1 MKYRYLGN
9 SGLKVSELTYGN
21 WLTHA
26 SQIEDKAAH
35 DTVHAA
41 LDGGI
46 TSFDT
51 ADVYANQAAETVL
64 GDALKGLRREG
75 LEIFTKVYWPV
86 AEKKPNDT
94 GLSRKHIMESINGSL
109 KRLHTDYV
117 DLYQAHRY
125 DVETP
130 LEETMQAF
138 ADIVRQGKALYI
150 GVSEWNADQIRAGH
164 KLSKELGFQLISSQ
178 PQYSALWRVIEAE
191 VVPTCKE
198 LGVSQIV
205 WSPMAQGVLTGKY
218 KPGQPAPEG
227 SRGSDERL
235 GGMMGKYLSDEV
247 LSRVQQLEPLA
258 QALSLT
264 MAQFALA
271 WVLQNDNVASAIVG
285 ATKPEQIS
293 SNIEAV
299 GVEIPADVMKQVSE
313 ILAPVAVFDPR
324 ETKSPEARLV

>member
-1 MKYRYLGN
+1 
-9 SGLKVSELTYGN
+9 
-21 WLTHA
+21 
-26 SQIEDKAAH
+26 
-35 DTVHAA
+35 
-41 LDGGI
+41 
-46 TSFDT
+46 
-51 ADVYANQAAETVL
+51 
-64 GDALKGLRREG
+64 
-75 LEIFTKVYWPV
+75 
-86 AEKKPNDT
+86 
-94 GLSRKHIMESINGSL
+94 
-109 KRLHTDYV
+109 
-117 DLYQAHRY
+117 
-125 DVETP
+125 
-130 LEETMQAF
+130 MQAF
-138 ADIVRQGKALYI
+138 SDIVRQGKALYI
-150 GVSEWNADQIRAGH
+150 GVSEWNAEQIRAGH

-258 QALSLT
+258 QALNLT

>member
-1 MKYRYLGN
+1 
-9 SGLKVSELTYGN
+9 
-21 WLTHA
+21 
-26 SQIEDKAAH
+26 
-35 DTVHAA
+35 
-41 LDGGI
+41 
-46 TSFDT
+46 
-51 ADVYANQAAETVL
+51 
-64 GDALKGLRREG
+64 
-75 LEIFTKVYWPV
+75 
-86 AEKKPNDT
+86 
-94 GLSRKHIMESINGSL
+94 
-109 KRLHTDYV
+109 
-117 DLYQAHRY
+117 
-125 DVETP
+125 
-130 LEETMQAF
+130 
-138 ADIVRQGKALYI
+138 
-150 GVSEWNADQIRAGH
+150 
-164 KLSKELGFQLISSQ
+164 
-178 PQYSALWRVIEAE
+178 
-191 VVPTCKE
+191 
-198 LGVSQIV
+198 
-205 WSPMAQGVLTGKY
+205 MAQGVLTGKY

-258 QALSLT
+258 GALNLT